1 MRILLLLLSSALL
14 QVRAC
19 DWDLDLD
26 PDQELV
32 SGAALQTDRMV
43 EVSGPEACRSA
54 CCSDPDCDLAL
65 LGFPA
70 DGGLQCMLVRCRDK
84 CVFQPSSQFRVYR
97 KKGHNLPGDQAP
109 EAGERRHVVP
119 LMEDGEPRSNESNR
133 LHCLLPP
140 QVGSCRASLPRFFYN
155 SSSQTCS
162 HFLFGGCQSNGNNFL
177 TKGGCEES
185 CGGVTG
191 AVLPVDST
199 PAPDLPAKAPR
210 MGLHSDVS
218 VVRSEDSQLPPP
230 QDQEMSAELF
240 AERCGAQP
248 EVGPCR
254 AAFQHWFY
262 SRETGGCQTFIYG
275 GCQGNQNN
283 YETKQRCMDTCT
295 GETHLSVLLQ
305 SECCPPQRK
314 PPPPAANGKA
324 FTEYEEAC
332 MATPDIGPCRAA
344 FPMFYY
350 DRNTASCQPFL
361 YGGCLGNQNRYSTME
376 GCKIRCQTNDGSFET
391 RGKAR
396 ERWTAAVFLFVTLAV
411 VSALLLT
418 TLVIITLRRHRL
430 SRHLSSVSDKEELL
444 PDEQSSVVSL
454 NVSESPKPDQA

>member
-254 AAFQHWFY
+254 AAFQHCSAAW
-262 SRETGGCQTFIYG
+262 TPA
-275 GCQGNQNN
+275 
-283 YETKQRCMDTCT
+283 
-295 GETHLSVLLQ
+295 Q